1 MMGVHQD
8 ATPRNLHSI
17 THLDDAPWAF
27 APSFRTAHHQ
37 ASFEPERWGGAGR
50 SPFVSS
56 APPCPRHTCAPAET
70 AAGGYAY
77 LAPRHRC
84 PTASPRRSGW
94 AGLGRATAG
103 SHRKT
108 AANDPR
114 AS

>member
-1 MMGVHQD
+1 MMGGRRD

-56 APPCPRHTCAPAET
+56 APPCQRHTCAPAET
-70 AAGGYAY
+70 AAGGYAD
-77 LAPRHRC
+77 LARSHRC
-84 PTASPRRSGW
+84 PKDFPRRGAAVGGW
-94 AGLGRATAG
+94 G
-103 SHRKT
+103 
-108 AANDPR
+108 
-114 AS
+114 